1 MAKDNLP
8 IYKITIDPE
17 YSENGEDLGI
27 EQIAFTSTPA
37 IKVMGMAFN
46 SQVKQMIFKDNVKY
60 RIVAPALIPM
70 EIYRKD
76 DEDGKEYYVKFS
88 VEEIEKIHAKFMR
101 DMSNKDLFNLEHDT
115 TETVPAYI
123 LEAWIVDSPLKD
135 KAYSSFGIEVPAGT
149 LMVTAQVTDVEYY
162 NHLVDNDQ
170 VGFSIEGY
178 LGMKLK
184 EVTQLKTKINM
195 NRKIKMNALPDGE
208 HIIDGKT
215 YVVVGGVIT
224 EIREAAMKSR
234 TKMNALPD
242 GEHTIMGKIYVVK
255 DGEIIEI
262 RDAELEEVTE
272 EVTEEVALEDTVVE
286 EEEVVEETMAVDP
299 VLDAEAILAIV
310 KPALDA
316 EVNNLVA
323 MIADLKAQLE
333 EAISVDSE
341 EEVVEEVVA
350 LSAQQKLSNFIKFNN
365 NK

>member
-46 SQVKQMIFKDNVKY
+46 SQAKKMIFKDNVKY

-76 DEDGKEYYVKFS
+76 DEDGKEYYVSFS
-88 VEEIEKIHAKFMR
+88 KEEIEKIHSKFMK

-115 TETVPAYI
+115 TETVPAYV
-123 LEAWIVDSPLKD
+123 LEAWIVDNPTKD
-135 KAYSSFGIEVPAGT
+135 KAYSSFGIEVPTGT

-195 NRKIKMNALPDGE
+195 NK
-208 HIIDGKT
+208 
-215 YVVVGGVIT
+215 
-224 EIREAAMKSR
+224 
-234 TKMNALPD
+234 LPD
-242 GEHTIMGKIYVVK
+242 GEHTIEGKIYIVK
-255 DGEIIEI
+255 DGEITEI
-262 RDAELEEVTE
+262 RDVKVEET
-272 EVTEEVALEDTVVE
+272 TEEVALEDTVVE

-333 EAISVDSE
+333 EAMSVDSE

-350 LSAQQKLSNFIKFNN
+350 LSVQQRLSNFNKFNT

>member
-76 DEDGKEYYVKFS
+76 DEDGKEYYVKFTK
-88 VEEIEKIHAKFMR
+88 EEIEKIHAKFMR

-115 TETVPAYI
+115 TETVPAYV
-123 LEAWIVDSPLKD
+123 LEAWIVDNPTKD
-135 KAYSSFGIEVPAGT
+135 KAYSSFGIQVPTGT

-184 EVTQLKTKINM
+184 EVTQLKTDINM
-195 NRKIKMNALPDGE
+195 NK
-208 HIIDGKT
+208 
-215 YVVVGGVIT
+215 
-224 EIREAAMKSR
+224 
-234 TKMNALPD
+234 LPD
-242 GEHTIMGKIYVVK
+242 GEHTIEGKIYVVV
-255 DGEIIEI
+255 DGEITEI
-262 RDAELEEVTE
+262 RDAEVVEAS
-272 EVTEEVALEDTVVE
+272 EEVALEDTVVE

-333 EAISVDSE
+333 EALAVDSE

>member
-76 DEDGKEYYVKFS
+76 DEDGKEYYVKFTK
-88 VEEIEKIHAKFMR
+88 EEIEKIHSKFMK

-115 TETVPAYI
+115 TETVPAYV
-123 LEAWIVDSPLKD
+123 LEAWIVDNPTKD
-135 KAYSSFGIEVPAGT
+135 KAYSSFGIQVPTGT

-184 EVTQLKTKINM
+184 EVTQLKTDINM
-195 NRKIKMNALPDGE
+195 NK
-208 HIIDGKT
+208 
-215 YVVVGGVIT
+215 
-224 EIREAAMKSR
+224 
-234 TKMNALPD
+234 LPD
-242 GEHTIMGKIYVVK
+242 GEHTIDGKIYVVV
-255 DGEIIEI
+255 DGEITEI
-262 RDAELEEVTE
+262 RDAEVVEAS
-272 EVTEEVALEDTVVE
+272 EEVALEDTVVE

-299 VLDAEAILAIV
+299 AMDAEAILAIV

-333 EAISVDSE
+333 EALAVDSE
-341 EEVVEEVVA
+341 EDVVEEVVA

>member
-76 DEDGKEYYVKFS
+76 DEDGKEYFVKFTI
-88 VEEIEKIHAKFMR
+88 EEIEKIHSKFMR

-115 TETVPAYI
+115 TETVPAYV
-123 LEAWIVDSPLKD
+123 LEAWIVDNPTKD
-135 KAYSSFGIEVPAGT
+135 KAYSSFGIEVPTGT

-184 EVTQLKTKINM
+184 EVTQLKTDINM
-195 NRKIKMNALPDGE
+195 NK
-208 HIIDGKT
+208 
-215 YVVVGGVIT
+215 
-224 EIREAAMKSR
+224 
-234 TKMNALPD
+234 LPD
-242 GEHTIMGKIYVVK
+242 GEHTIEDKIYVVK
-255 DGEIIEI
+255 GGEIIEI
-262 RDAELEEVTE
+262 RDVELEET
-272 EVTEEVALEDTVVE
+272 TEEVALEDTVVE
-286 EEEVVEETMAVDP
+286 EEVVEEETMAVDP

-316 EVNNLVA
+316 EVNNIVA

-333 EAISVDSE
+333 DALAVDGE

-350 LSAQQKLSNFIKFNN
+350 LSAQQRLSKFNKFNN
-365 NK
+365 Q

>member
-76 DEDGKEYYVKFS
+76 DEDGKEYYVKFTK
-88 VEEIEKIHAKFMR
+88 EEIEKIHSKFMK

-115 TETVPAYI
+115 DETVPAYV
-123 LEAWIVDSPLKD
+123 LEAWIVDNPTKD
-135 KAYSSFGIEVPAGT
+135 KAYSSFGIQVPTGT

-184 EVTQLKTKINM
+184 EVTQLKTDINM
-195 NRKIKMNALPDGE
+195 NK
-208 HIIDGKT
+208 
-215 YVVVGGVIT
+215 
-224 EIREAAMKSR
+224 
-234 TKMNALPD
+234 LPD
-242 GEHTIMGKIYVVK
+242 GEHTIEGKIYVVV
-255 DGEIIEI
+255 DGEITEI
-262 RDAELEEVTE
+262 RDAEVVEAS
-272 EVTEEVALEDTVVE
+272 EEVALEDTVVE

-310 KPALDA
+310 KPALDT

-333 EAISVDSE
+333 EALAVNSE

>member
-46 SQVKQMIFKDNVKY
+46 SQVKPMVFKDNVKY

-76 DEDGKEYYVKFS
+76 DEDGKEYYVKFTK
-88 VEEIEKIHAKFMR
+88 EEIEKIHSKFMK

-115 TETVPAYI
+115 TETVPAYV
-123 LEAWIVDSPLKD
+123 LEAWIVDNPTKD
-135 KAYSSFGIEVPAGT
+135 KAYSSFGIEVPTGT

-184 EVTQLKTKINM
+184 EVTQLKTDINM
-195 NRKIKMNALPDGE
+195 NK
-208 HIIDGKT
+208 
-215 YVVVGGVIT
+215 
-224 EIREAAMKSR
+224 
-234 TKMNALPD
+234 LPD
-242 GEHTIMGKIYVVK
+242 GEHTIEGKIYVVV
-255 DGEIIEI
+255 DGEITEI
-262 RDAELEEVTE
+262 RDAEVVEAS
-272 EVTEEVALEDTVVE
+272 EEVALEDTVVE

-333 EAISVDSE
+333 EALAVDSE

>member
-76 DEDGKEYYVKFS
+76 DEDGKEYYVKFTK
-88 VEEIEKIHAKFMR
+88 EEIEKIHSKFMK

-115 TETVPAYI
+115 TETVPAYV

-135 KAYSSFGIEVPAGT
+135 KAYSSFGIQVPTGT

-184 EVTQLKTKINM
+184 EVTQLKTDINM
-195 NRKIKMNALPDGE
+195 NK
-208 HIIDGKT
+208 
-215 YVVVGGVIT
+215 
-224 EIREAAMKSR
+224 
-234 TKMNALPD
+234 LPD
-242 GEHTIMGKIYVVK
+242 GEHTIDGKIYVVV
-255 DGEIIEI
+255 DGEITEI
-262 RDAELEEVTE
+262 RDAEVVEAS
-272 EVTEEVALEDTVVE
+272 EEVALEDTVVE

-299 VLDAEAILAIV
+299 AMDAEAILAIV

-316 EVNNLVA
+316 EVNNIVA

-333 EAISVDSE
+333 EALAVDSE
-341 EEVVEEVVA
+341 EDVVEEVVA
-350 LSAQQKLSNFIKFNN
+350 LSVQQRLSNFIKFNN

>member
-46 SQVKQMIFKDNVKY
+46 SQVKPMVFKDAVKY

-76 DEDGKEYYVKFS
+76 DEDGKEYYVSFS
-88 VEEIEKIHAKFMR
+88 VEEIEKIHSKFMR

-123 LEAWIVDSPLKD
+123 LEAWIVENPTKD
-135 KAYSSFGIEVPAGT
+135 KAYSSFGIEVPTGT

-184 EVTQLKTKINM
+184 AETQLKTKINM
-195 NRKIKMNALPDGE
+195 NK
-208 HIIDGKT
+208 
-215 YVVVGGVIT
+215 
-224 EIREAAMKSR
+224 
-234 TKMNALPD
+234 LPD
-242 GEHTIMGKIYVVK
+242 GEHTIEGKIYVVV
-255 DGEIIEI
+255 DGEITEI
-262 RDAELEEVTE
+262 RDAEVVEATL
-272 EVTEEVALEDTVVE
+272 ADTVVE
-286 EEEVVEETMAVDP
+286 EEVVTEEETMAVDP
-299 VLDAEAILAIV
+299 ALDAEAILAIV
-310 KPALDA
+310 TPLVTEQVDM
-316 EVNNLVA
+316 LVA
-323 MIADLKAQLE
+323 MIADLKNQLE
-333 EAISVDSE
+333 EALVAETAE
-341 EEVVEEVVA
+341 EAVMEEAVA
-350 LSAQQKLSNFIKFNN
+350 LSVQQRLSNFIKFNN
-365 NK
+365 Q